1 MRVDKTKTNKLL
13 SLTKSLIPVLALSL
27 TVLTLAGGRV
37 SAASRTVNVP
47 LSSSIP
53 FPGVV
58 AGPSGDWTSTHLDG
72 DGTQYLNENVYYML
86 DLPESVCEQAV
97 VTRVGV
103 ETEVVAA
110 TFNDP
115 SNYQSLL
122 IVMSY
127 FENGSPSN
135 FTGLVDDNSGF
146 DGSAGNSVYMLRS
159 NDPGEENAPSGNPDI
174 GTLKFHLTTSPITLE
189 MLRNVL
195 IQVNHHYQDF
205 NGDAAMTSKMPE
217 VVLTYDD
224 SSCPQNQ
231 PPVISGS
238 TASTSPTTPSGTVLV
253 PGSSLNASDPDGDT
267 LTFSI
272 TAGNGENYFTID
284 PATGNI
290 STTQTGI
297 PAGTYTL
304 TILVDDGKGGSAKET
319 VTITV
324 SEDTPTTFCP
334 APGDTSQ
341 PLTPAGDCDGD
352 GITNQTEGYDPDSD
366 GNPGTGTPSVDT
378 DKDGTPD
385 YLDTDT
391 DSDTVPDKTEGTKDT
406 NNNGIPAFRDPKEGP
421 KTLANTGSNVSL
433 ILALSLVAVVGGA
446 GMRKLSIK

>member
-1 MRVDKTKTNKLL
+1 MSKLSKALKATTSTLAILTLTIL
-13 SLTKSLIPVLALSL
+13 SLS
-27 TVLTLAGGRV
+27 GGV

-58 AGPSGDWTSTHLDG
+58 AGSSGDWTSTHLDG

-224 SSCPQNQ
+224 SSC
-231 PPVISGS
+231 
-238 TASTSPTTPSGTVLV
+238 TTP
-253 PGSSLNASDPDGDT
+253 PDP
-267 LTFSI
+267 
-272 TAGNGENYFTID
+272 E
-284 PATGNI
+284 P
-290 STTQTGI
+290 
-297 PAGTYTL
+297 
-304 TILVDDGKGGSAKET
+304 
-319 VTITV
+319 
-324 SEDTPTTFCP
+324 TPLYCP
-334 APGDTSQ
+334 APYDTSEA
-341 PLTPAGDCDGD
+341 LTPGGDCDGD
-352 GITNQTEGYDPDSD
+352 GITNQEEGYDPDGD
-366 GNPGTGTPSVDT
+366 GNPNAGTNPVDT
-378 DKDGTPD
+378 DGDGIPDYLDLDTDNDGILDEQEGAADIDKDGTPNFRD
-385 YLDTDT
+385 LDSDNDGVFDLMESGISDPSKLDQDNDGTIDGELNLYGIPVAIANSDDAKTTIAYTLLDTDGNGT
-391 DSDTVPDKTEGTKDT
+391 PDYKQASLKANPEVEP
-406 NNNGIPAFRDPKEGP
+406 N
-421 KTLANTGSNVSL
+421 TLAATGSNTPAL
-433 ILALSLVAVVGGA
+433 ISLALALTTSAFVGILKKVRG
-446 GMRKLSIK
+446 